1 MTDVKVLK
9 HLLIKDTARY
19 ARDMNVSEH
28 SGMYASDVVWKCI
41 LQIQNSIGNCS
52 TQNMK
57 PLSPF
62 LFLFR
67 FGADIA
73 HTEGVGLTDVVL
85 VRVVEDMYRRVRMG
99 LYNEPAP
106 DFNDIFSLGG
116 GTVPWAIND
125 TNAYAC
131 KFGIDV
137 STATTLCNWLIEIYK
152 SVKATPSTFVNA
164 NLPANNMIVTDNVL
178 LAFQSFSAM
187 PSIHITR
194 LLEDV
199 YTRFRFI
206 VLQSCSINATPSSD
220 LDYQA
225 QIMMFYNEQ
234 RKIADMASQC
244 LQGA

>member
-1 MTDVKVLK
+1 MNEVKVLK

-19 ARDMNVSEH
+19 ARDMNVSEV
-28 SGMYASDVVWKCI
+28 SGSYASLVVQTCI
-41 LQIQNSIGNCS
+41 LQIQSGIGNCS
-52 TQNMK
+52 THNMQ

-73 HTEGVGLTDVVL
+73 VTETDMTDVVL
-85 VRVVEDMYRRVRMG
+85 VRIVEDIYRRVRMA

-137 STATTLCNWLIEIYK
+137 STATSLCNWLIEIYK
-152 SVKATPSTFVNA
+152 SVKGNSFGADD
-164 NLPANNMIVTDNVL
+164 LPANPMIVTDNTL
-178 LAFQSFSAM
+178 TAFQSFSAM
-187 PSIHITR
+187 PAIHITR
-194 LLEDV
+194 LLEDI

-206 VLQSCSINATPSSD
+206 VLQSCSINANPSSE

-225 QIMMFYNEQ
+225 QMMMFYNEQ